1 MRDDEGM
8 RTTLDLDDDIL
19 AAVKSLAA
27 SQGTSAGKVASELIR
42 KSLIPKK
49 TKRRYHNGVPLFT
62 FPRQPGVVV
71 TSEMV
76 KKLQYETE

>member
-1 MRDDEGM
+1 MRDDYPM

-27 SQGTSAGKVASELIR
+27 SQSTSAGRVASALIR
-42 KSLIPKK
+42 KSLTPK
-49 TKRRYHNGVPLFT
+49 TAKRRYRNGVPLFT
-62 FPRQPGVVV
+62 FPRQAGVVV

-76 KKLQYETE
+76 KKLQQETE

>member
-1 MRDDEGM
+1 MIPPM

-27 SQGTSAGKVASELIR
+27 SQSTSAGKVASELIR
-42 KSLIPKK
+42 KSLAPKK
-49 TKRRYHNGVPLFT
+49 TKRRYRNGVPLFD
-62 FPRQPGVVV
+62 FPRQPGIVV

-76 KKLQYETE
+76 KKLQNETE